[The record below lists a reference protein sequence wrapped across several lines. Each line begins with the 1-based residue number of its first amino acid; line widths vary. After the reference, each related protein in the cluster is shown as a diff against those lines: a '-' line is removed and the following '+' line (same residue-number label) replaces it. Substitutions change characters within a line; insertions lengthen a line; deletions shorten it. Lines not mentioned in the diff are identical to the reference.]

1 MRGVTE
7 PTPRTPT
14 SRRTLAKAGVA
25 AAVGVGAVGT
35 AVRMTQHDD
44 GPEDRAGGALVLS
57 ADDGSDV
64 AALEVPLELGAARD
78 GVRETAALPTSL
90 YSMVGVTWRGEA
102 SPEVWARARRSDG
115 WTEWTRMPVLED
127 RPESDTWQADRRGT
141 APWWVGPSRSVQV
154 RVAGAVPRGM
164 RLVLLHPASRPE
176 DELGITAARRT
187 SGDDVRAPQ
196 PDIASRA
203 RWGAE
208 ESWRNG
214 RPSYESTI
222 EQVHVHHTASGN
234 DYSRNDVPALIRGFY
249 RYHTKSLG
257 WSDLAYN
264 FLVDKFGRIWEGRAG
279 GVARNVRGAHT
290 LGFNSDSCGI
300 AAIGNFEQVQAPD
313 AVVRGVA
320 AVAAWKLDRYGRK
333 ARGRTTVRS
342 EGSDRYRSGAMAT
355 LRVIDGHR
363 DTNDTSCPGSNL
375 YRRLP
380 DVRARAHELMTEPPA
395 PSNVVVQQPADV
407 SGAALVG
414 RGLKA
419 LKGRYDPEDARSRYQ
434 WLRDGD
440 PIQGET
446 AWRYRCSEADLGR
459 RVSVRV
465 TTNAPGR
472 DPVLEV
478 VAAGRVQSP
487 AEVTV
492 KTRRRG
498 GRVRAKVAVTSPAG
512 ITADPTGTVTL
523 SIGDRVVERRVR
535 DLDKPVWFG
544 RGRPLKDRATR
555 LVVTYS
561 GDQKFQAREVR
572 RTVEP

>member
-1 MRGVTE
+1 MRDVTE

-35 AVRMTQHDD
+35 AVRLTQHDD
-44 GPEDRAGGALVLS
+44 GPADRPGGALVLS
-57 ADDGSDV
+57 ADDGSDI
-64 AALEVPLELGAARD
+64 AALEVPLELGAARG
-78 GVRETAALPTSL
+78 GVRETDALPTSL

-102 SPEVWARARRSDG
+102 SPQVWARARRSDG
-115 WTEWTRMPVLED
+115 WTDWTRMPVLED
-127 RPESDTWQADRRGT
+127 RPESDAWRADRHGT
-141 APWWVGPSRSVQV
+141 AAWWVGPSRSVQV
-154 RVAGAVPRGM
+154 RVAGAVPQGM

-176 DELGITAARRT
+176 DEMGITAARST
-187 SGDDVRAPQ
+187 TADDVQAPR
-196 PDIASRA
+196 PEIASRA

-234 DYSRNDVPALIRGFY
+234 DYSRTDVPALIRGFY

-300 AAIGNFEQVQAPD
+300 AAIGNYEQVQAPD

-320 AVAAWKLDRYGRK
+320 AVAAWKLDLHGRK

-380 DVRARAHELMTEPPA
+380 DIRARAHELMSTPPP

-407 SGAALVG
+407 AGAPLVG

-419 LKGRYDPEDARSRYQ
+419 IKGRYDPEGARSRYQ
-434 WLRDGD
+434 WLRDGE
-440 PIQGET
+440 PVSGQT
-446 AWRYRCSEADLGR
+446 TWRYQCREADLGR
-459 RVSVRV
+459 RLSVRV
-465 TTNAPGR
+465 TTDAPGR

-478 VAAGRVQSP
+478 VTAGRVQSP
-487 AEVTV
+487 VDVRV

-498 GRVRAKVAVTSPAG
+498 GTLRAKVSVTSPDG
-512 ITADPTGTVTL
+512 ISAEPTGSVSLT
-523 SIGDRVVERRVR
+523 IGGRTVERRVR
-535 DLDKPVWFG
+535 DLDKPIWFG
-544 RGRPLKDRATR
+544 RGEPLKPKATR

-561 GDQKFQAREVR
+561 GDRRFQAREVR
-572 RTVEP
+572 RTVTP